1 MYFFLSLK
9 LVFVLNSGIV
19 FFFFFS
25 NFDSVMQI
33 SIRRGL
39 RIVKKSPEIFLS
51 LLFPLSPILS
61 PLSSTFFSP
70 SLSAQVSNF
79 LKEI

>member
-1 MYFFLSLK
+1 
-9 LVFVLNSGIV
+9 
-19 FFFFFS
+19 
-25 NFDSVMQI
+25 MQI
-33 SIRRGL
+33 AIRRGL

-61 PLSSTFFSP
+61 PPLFFSP

-79 LKEI
+79 FKEI